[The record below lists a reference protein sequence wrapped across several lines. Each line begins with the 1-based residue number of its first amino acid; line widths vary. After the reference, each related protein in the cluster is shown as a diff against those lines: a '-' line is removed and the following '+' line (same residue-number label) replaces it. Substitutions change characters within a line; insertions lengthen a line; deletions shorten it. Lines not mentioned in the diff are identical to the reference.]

1 MRAGSEMTADDR
13 RELERNVE
21 ALGEALRC
29 SARVAPRVLAQ
40 LDDSELER
48 LRQSLLHAFTAD
60 F

>member
-1 MRAGSEMTADDR
+1 MTADDR